1 MNKFSSVY
9 NKKTMDRKSVEISV
23 LADMYNSLKEHMGI
37 KSNTI
42 RNKTHIAVRAAFIRF
57 VNGLNAYSLVQIGAA
72 VGKHH
77 GTVIN
82 SLRKSEW
89 GQYDTMPEYAMS
101 FDFLSN
107 YYTEKGLSVKLEL
120 PEHLETLETLK
131 RKLVYASREIDK
143 LNARVAKDTSRIN
156 ILVDR
161 IKTARTNV
169 EIIRN
174 AATEANAVLIPL
186 ERKRIPLNLIEE
198 MDRSLK
204 TFDVV

>member
-9 NKKTMDRKSVEISV
+9 NKKAMDRKRVEISV
-23 LADMYNSLKEHMGI
+23 LTDMYNSLKEHMGI

-42 RNKTHIAVRAAFIRF
+42 RNKTHIAIRAAFIRF
-57 VNGLNAYSLVQIGAA
+57 VNGLNAYSLVQIGVAI
-72 VGKHH
+72 GKHH

-89 GQYDTMPEYAMS
+89 GHYDTMPEYSMS

-107 YYTEKGLSVKLEL
+107 YYTERGLSVKLDL

-143 LNARVAKDTSRIN
+143 LNARVINDTRKIN

-169 EIIRN
+169 DIIRN
-174 AATEANAVLIPL
+174 AATEANTVLIPL

>member
-9 NKKTMDRKSVEISV
+9 NKKTMDMKSVEISV

-72 VGKHH
+72 VSKHH

-107 YYTEKGLSVKLEL
+107 YYTDKGLSVKLEL

-156 ILVDR
+156 VLVDR

-186 ERKRIPLNLIEE
+186 ERKKIPLNLIEE